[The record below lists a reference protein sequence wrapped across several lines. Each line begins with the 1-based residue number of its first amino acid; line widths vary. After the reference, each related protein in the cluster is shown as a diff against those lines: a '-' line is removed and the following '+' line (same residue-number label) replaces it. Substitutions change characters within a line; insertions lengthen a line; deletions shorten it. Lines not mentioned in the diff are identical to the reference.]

1 MSEKITLDTAIY
13 ASVKELDVALLAGLP
28 PAESLA
34 EEYSSVNADKTHKSI
49 KTEERKEIFYRL
61 KNHLCRF
68 AAAVAVAFTVSFSP
82 FLTVS
87 AVQDAVSETAVKW
100 YNQYIT
106 VESNTPNA
114 PREIKD
120 LKVGYMTEGF
130 VELERYAHKDKI
142 VLVYW
147 KDDAYIT
154 VSTELDNGNSIIG
167 IDNEYTKFYDIE
179 INGFKGIVAV
189 HESGYN
195 GLFICSDGIKYE
207 ITGYAGIC
215 EILEIYKNIKVFL

>member
-130 VELERYAHKDKI
+130 ILEEEYVNKDKI
-142 VLVYW
+142 VKDYMSKELYVSVSARIDNDSSLLGMDNERSDFYTIDIDENKGLLMNSEDGYNRLVI
-147 KDDAYIT
+147 A
-154 VSTELDNGNSIIG
+154 DNGIRYII
-167 IDNEYTKFYDIE
+167 
-179 INGFKGIVAV
+179 
-189 HESGYN
+189 SGYAN
-195 GLFICSDGIKYE
+195 ID
-207 ITGYAGIC
+207 
-215 EILEIYKNIKVFL
+215 EILKIYKNLEISL